1 MMSGYP
7 FGHEVADFLEID
19 QLSKPYR
26 LGVFLIYTAFDLA
39 INAAAG
45 AAAAAAAGHAIG
57 TPATADVL
65 RLAALAGLTKS
76 GIVSGLAILGWFY
89 IDCLLFLLMAIVMNP
104 FVLAQLLTIS
114 ISAVVLGE
122 GKTPGLL
129 LTPISFIRKELCIAA
144 LAAAIPLHFQLSHHL
159 AWPPSNLLGLV
170 FKCIVPCCCCISFP
184 PIWPVAAL
192 PLNCA
197 GAVIF
202 AAVARK
208 YDFPLCPLSVA
219 ATAAAVYGTVTMFP
233 TMCISYGMNI
243 VIRRRLAAGD
253 TDMERQVERRLRM
266 LRGFMDPDENSPLIQ
281 SLTRTNTFGSLI

>member
-19 QLSKPYR
+19 QLSRPYR

-76 GIVSGLAILGWFY
+76 GMVSGLAILGWFY

-122 GKTPGLL
+122 V
-129 LTPISFIRKELCIAA
+129 RKELCIAA

-170 FKCIVPCCCCISFP
+170 FKCIVPCCCCITFP
-184 PIWPVAAL
+184 PIWPVAVL

-233 TMCISYGMNI
+233 TMCIAYGMNI
-243 VIRRRLAAGD
+243 VIRRRLEAGD

-266 LRGFMDPDENSPLIQ
+266 LRGLMDPDENSPLIQ